1 MRVGQNPAKSL
12 KEVAKPK
19 RITVAVLNYI
29 PFLSGFFAETFDVL
43 KLCLGSI
50 WENTDLPYDLLVFDN
65 ASCPE
70 VREYL
75 VQKQQE
81 GKIQFLIL
89 SDTNLGKGGAWNI
102 MLAAAPGEVIAYT
115 DNDCYFFPGWLSN
128 SMEVLETYP
137 NVGMLTSR
145 PIANDNAYNSSTITW
160 AQAEPEAEI
169 RFGRHLQ
176 WEDFRS
182 FVSSRG
188 VNDEEAA
195 QRYAAL
201 EDAVLTYKGVPAYL
215 GAIHYQFLAYKHVL
229 QQFLPFDMDRPMG
242 QVQRLDGKVNDAGY
256 LRLMTAAPYMQNMSN
271 QVPDWVKQQSG
282 IAAAKTS
289 EKKSV
294 FKLKNLRVIKW
305 PLMRLYD
312 WIFKIYWREE

>member
-128 SMEVLETYP
+128 SLEVLETYP

-182 FVSSRG
+182 FVSSLG
-188 VNDEEAA
+188 VSDEEAT
-195 QRYAAL
+195 QRYAVL

-215 GAIHYQFLAYKHVL
+215 GALHYQFLAYKHVL

-294 FKLKNLRVIKW
+294 FKLKNLRIIKW

>member
-1 MRVGQNPAKSL
+1 MRVGQNPAKIV

-50 WENTDLPYDLLVFDN
+50 WENTDLPFDLLVFDN

-70 VREYL
+70 VRQYL
-75 VQKQQE
+75 VEKQQE

-102 MLAAAPGEVIAYT
+102 MLASAPGEIIAYT

-128 SMEVLETYP
+128 SLKVLETYP
-137 NVGMLTSR
+137 KVGMVTSR
-145 PIANDNAYNSSTITW
+145 PIANDNAYNSSTVTW
-160 AQAEPEAEI
+160 AEGEPEVEI
-169 RFGRHLQ
+169 QFGKFLQ

-182 FVSSRG
+182 FVSSLG
-188 VNDEEAA
+188 VSDEDAQ
-195 QRYAAL
+195 QRYAVL
-201 EDAVLTYKGVPAYL
+201 EDATLSYKGVPSYL
-215 GAIHYQFLAYKHVL
+215 GAIHYQFLAYKRVL

-242 QVQRLDGKVNDAGY
+242 QVQRLDGLVNDAGY
-256 LRLMTAAPYMQNMSN
+256 LRLMTTTPYMQNMSN
-271 QVPDWVKQQSG
+271 QVPDWVRQQAGKASP
-282 IAAAKTS
+282 KPT

-294 FKLKNLRVIKW
+294 FQLKNLRVIKW

-312 WIFKIYWREE
+312 WIFKIYWRED

>member
-50 WENTDLPYDLLVFDN
+50 WENTDLQYDLLVFDN

-182 FVSSRG
+182 FVSSLG
-188 VNDEEAA
+188 VTDEEAT
-195 QRYAAL
+195 QRYAVL

-294 FKLKNLRVIKW
+294 FKLKNLRIIKW

>member
-182 FVSSRG
+182 FVSSLG
-188 VNDEEAA
+188 VTDEEAT
-195 QRYAAL
+195 QRYAVL

-229 QQFLPFDMDRPMG
+229 QQFLPFDMDRPIG

>member
-1 MRVGQNPAKSL
+1 MRVGQNPAKIV

-50 WENTDLPYDLLVFDN
+50 WENTDLPFDLLVFDN

-70 VREYL
+70 VRQYL
-75 VQKQQE
+75 FEKQQE
-81 GKIQFLIL
+81 GKIQLLIL

-128 SMEVLETYP
+128 SLKVLETYP
-137 NVGMLTSR
+137 KVGMVTSR
-145 PIANDNAYNSSTITW
+145 PIANDNAYNSSTVTW
-160 AQAEPEAEI
+160 AEGEPEVEI
-169 RFGRHLQ
+169 QFGKFLQ

-182 FVSSRG
+182 FVSSLG
-188 VNDEEAA
+188 VSDEDAQ
-195 QRYAAL
+195 QRYAVL
-201 EDAVLTYKGVPAYL
+201 EDATLSYKGVPSYL
-215 GAIHYQFLAYKHVL
+215 GAIHYQFLAYKRVL

-256 LRLMTAAPYMQNMSN
+256 LRLMTSEPYMQNMSN
-271 QVPDWVKQQSG
+271 QVPDWVKEQT
-282 IAAAKTS
+282 AKTAAKPI
-289 EKKSV
+289 EKKSG
-294 FKLKNLRVIKW
+294 FQLKNLRVIKW